1 MANTTASTNPHPD
14 FLIGYIESLIST
26 GGINT
31 DDGMISLTDYTGL
44 AQETLLGDLARRM
57 GEDYRITHAALEFYR
72 EHQEVL
78 DSLQADIEDP
88 TPYRLGWELSADD
101 LPVDDIVLA
110 ADDVL
115 GDLYNDF
122 TPAEI
127 VFHPIFDSE
136 DALTR
141 IDYRVEHF

>member
-1 MANTTASTNPHPD
+1 MADTATNPHPD
-14 FLIGYIESLIST
+14 FLIGYIESLISA
-26 GGINT
+26 GSIVT
-31 DDGMISLTDYTGL
+31 DGDMIRLPDYAGL

-57 GEDYRITHAALEFYR
+57 REDYRITQAALDFYH

-78 DSLQADIEDP
+78 DSLQTDTEDP

-101 LPVDDIVLA
+101 LPVEDIVIA

-127 VFHPIFDSE
+127 VFHPIFDAD